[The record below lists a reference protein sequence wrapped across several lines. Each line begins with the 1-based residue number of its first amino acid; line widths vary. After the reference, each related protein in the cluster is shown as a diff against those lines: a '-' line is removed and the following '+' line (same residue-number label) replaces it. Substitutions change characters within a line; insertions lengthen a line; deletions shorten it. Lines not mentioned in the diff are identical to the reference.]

1 MTQDAC
7 GFVPDPDDG
16 KSRLCPLQAALAT
29 RPCVENYDDFCRVAL
44 SLFRFIGAAYATG
57 ASDCWEAAYRFADE
71 APGIADSSLLVARA
85 AALVRILRSGRPC
98 DLCFM
103 PPSCRRLSKDETELM
118 RLLAVARGKQPGEL
132 ESVVCQFVGSG
143 NEIATTRAVNA
154 LAVC

>member
-7 GFVPDPDDG
+7 GFMPGPDDG
-16 KSRLCPLQAALAT
+16 KSRLCPLQAVLAT

-44 SLFRFIGAAYATG
+44 SLFRFIAAAYATG

-71 APGIADSSLLVARA
+71 APGIADSPLLVARA

-103 PPSCRRLSKDETELM
+103 PPSCRRLSKDEAELM
-118 RLLAVARGKQPGEL
+118 RLLAVARGKRPGEL
-132 ESVVCQFVGSG
+132 ESVVCQFVG
-143 NEIATTRAVNA
+143 NENEVATTRAVNA